1 MKDDATLAGPADAK
15 PAARRAAMPDV
26 IRGGLWMMGATSCW
40 VFVAG
45 ITRSFSGEIH
55 TFELVFFRSLFGAVF
70 IAPWLMRVGIGV
82 MFTGRIGMHFL
93 RGLLGLGTIYLLFG
107 ALALAPLG
115 DVSAIIATRPL
126 LAAFG
131 AVLILGE
138 VATGRRWV
146 ATLVGLVG
154 ALIIIRPGASGVS
167 LGSGLALTAVVGMAA
182 LSLVIKSL
190 SRTEPPDTIVAWQMV
205 VFTPISLIPALFVWT
220 TPDWKQWI
228 LAVLMGLFGTLNQR
242 CLTRAYAAADATAV
256 LPFDFTRLPFAAI
269 LGFILFGEFP
279 DLWVWVGGGV
289 IFVCVLW
296 MARLEAR
303 AGRRLT
309 AG

>member
-1 MKDDATLAGPADAK
+1 MKRDATI
-15 PAARRAAMPDV
+15 AAPRAAKRAALPDV
-26 IRGGLWMMGATSCW
+26 IRGGLWMMGATGSW

-45 ITRSFSGEIH
+45 IARYLTGEIH

-70 IAPWLMRVGIGV
+70 IMPWLMRVGIGV
-82 MFTGRIGMHFL
+82 MFTGRIWMHFL
-93 RGLLGLGTIYLLFG
+93 RGLLGLSTIYLLFG

-115 DVSAIIATRPL
+115 DVSAIIVTRPL
-126 LAAFG
+126 IAALG

-138 VATGRRWV
+138 VATGRRWI
-146 ATLVGLVG
+146 ATLIGLVG
-154 ALIIIRPGASGVS
+154 ALIIIRPGMSSVS
-167 LGSGLALTAVVGMAA
+167 LGTALALVAVIGMAT

-205 VFTPISLIPALFVWT
+205 VFTPISLIPALFTWT
-220 TPDWKQWI
+220 TPDWKQLI
-228 LAVLMGLFGTLNQR
+228 LLVLMGMFGTLNQR

-256 LPFDFTRLPFAAI
+256 LPFDFTRLPFAAV

-279 DLWVWVGGGV
+279 GVWVWAGGGV
-289 IFVCVLW
+289 IFACVLW

-303 AGRRLT
+303 AGRKLAT
-309 AG
+309 G

>member
-1 MKDDATLAGPADAK
+1 MKDDATV
-15 PAARRAAMPDV
+15 AAPRTTKRGGLPDV
-26 IRGGLWMMGATSCW
+26 VRGGLWMMGATGSW

-45 ITRSFSGEIH
+45 ITRYLAGEIH
-55 TFELVFFRSLFGAVF
+55 TFELVFFRSIFGSVF

-82 MFTGRIGMHFL
+82 MFTGRIWMHFL
-93 RGLLGLGTIYLLFG
+93 RGLLGVSTIYLLFG
-107 ALALAPLG
+107 ALALAPMG

-126 LAAFG
+126 IAAFG

-138 VATGRRWV
+138 AANARRWI
-146 ATLVGLVG
+146 ATLVGLIG
-154 ALIIIRPGASGVS
+154 ALIIIRPGASDVS
-167 LGSGLALTAVVGMAA
+167 LGSILALTAVIGMAA

-228 LAVLMGLFGTLNQR
+228 LVVLMGMFGTFNQR
-242 CLTRAYAAADATAV
+242 CLTRSYAAADATVV

-269 LGFILFGEFP
+269 LGYILFGEFP
-279 DLWVWVGGGV
+279 NIWVWTGGV
-289 IFVCVLW
+289 VIFACVLW
-296 MARLEAR
+296 MAQLEAR
-303 AGRRLT
+303 AGRRLA

>member
-1 MKDDATLAGPADAK
+1 MSRK
-15 PAARRAAMPDV
+15 PAPSKPRAAKGAALPDV
-26 IRGGLWMMGATSCW
+26 IRGGLWMMGATGSW

-45 ITRSFSGEIH
+45 IARYFTGEIH
-55 TFELVFFRSLFGAVF
+55 TFELVFFRSIFGAVF

-82 MFTGRIGMHFL
+82 MFTGRIWMHFL
-93 RGLLGLGTIYLLFG
+93 RGMLGVSTIYLLFG
-107 ALALAPLG
+107 ALALAPMG

-126 LAAFG
+126 IAAFG

-138 VATGRRWV
+138 VANGRRWI
-146 ATLVGLVG
+146 ATVVGLIG

-167 LGSGLALTAVVGMAA
+167 LGSGLALTAVIGMAA

-220 TPDWKQWI
+220 TPDWKQLI
-228 LAVLMGLFGTLNQR
+228 LLVLMGLFGTLNQR

-269 LGFILFGEFP
+269 LGFVLFGEFP
-279 DLWVWVGGGV
+279 SVWTWVGGVV

-296 MARLEAR
+296 MAQLEAR
-303 AGRRLT
+303 AGRKLT